1 MLNVVALTGR
11 LVADPQLRQ
20 TETGRK
26 VASLRIAC
34 DRSYQDASGNRS
46 ADFLDVIAWEKTGEF
61 ICRNFSKGDLLS
73 VTGRLQSRTY
83 RDRSGANRHVV
94 EVVANTADFSG
105 PRSANTSTAPYGANN
120 AQDVPPIQ
128 DEGNLPF

>member
-34 DRSYQDASGNRS
+34 DRGYQNASENRK
-46 ADFLDVIAWEKTGEF
+46 ADFLDVVAWEKTGEF

-105 PRSANTSTAPYGANN
+105 PPECERFYCSAWGQRCTGRAAHPG
-120 AQDVPPIQ
+120 
-128 DEGNLPF
+128 

>member
-34 DRSYQDASGNRS
+34 DRSYQDASGNRK

-94 EVVANTADFSG
+94 EVVVNTADFSG
-105 PRSANTSTAPYGANN
+105 HRSANTSTAPYGANN